1 MAFNFSYGSFT
12 PQSNPYAGS
21 NPYLQQNIDS
31 ALGDVTRAYNM
42 TVKPQQAQSAV
53 RSGSFGNSGL
63 AEMQAE
69 QQRQLAQELGR
80 VSSGMR
86 MQDYAQ
92 QQQLAESAAD
102 RALQAQ
108 QASVQA
114 NLGYGNL
121 DLTRQQV
128 GQQYDLARQGLD
140 INRGQLDVSRQQTAN
155 QYALGQ
161 RGLDINQGQLDLGRT
176 QQAQNFA
183 LGQRGLDIN
192 QGQLDV
198 SRQQANNQYALGLGQ
213 LDVSRQQ
220 NANQY
225 ALGSRG
231 LDLQGQQNANQF
243 ALGNRGLDIQNQQA
257 NNQYALG
264 SRGLDLQ
271 AQNQNNDFYTAQRGQ
286 DLSQMQ
292 IGANLMNAANA
303 GYLSQGQ
310 GLYNL
315 GLTQMQAPWQALQN
329 MNAAVTPYTGFGTT
343 SMSQS
348 GSPLAGALGGAIG
361 AAQLANMFKGSSSGF
376 GGGNLGFGGYTPTTN
391 YSAGANYNLW

>member
-140 INRGQLDVSRQQTAN
+140 INRGQLDVSRQQ
-155 QYALGQ
+155 
-161 RGLDINQGQLDLGRT
+161 
-176 QQAQNFA
+176 
-183 LGQRGLDIN
+183 
-192 QGQLDV
+192 
-198 SRQQANNQYALGLGQ
+198 ANNQYALGLGQ
-213 LDVSRQQ
+213 LDVSR
-220 NANQY
+220 
-225 ALGSRG
+225 
-231 LDLQGQQNANQF
+231 QQNANQF

-303 GYLSQGQ
+303 GYLAQGQ

-343 SMSQS
+343 SMTQS
-348 GSPLAGALGGAIG
+348 SSPLAGALGGAIG
-361 AAQLANMFKGSSSGF
+361 AAQLANMFRGSS
-376 GGGNLGFGGYTPTTN
+376 GGGTNLGFGGYTPTTN
-391 YSAGANYNLW
+391 YSAGANYNFY